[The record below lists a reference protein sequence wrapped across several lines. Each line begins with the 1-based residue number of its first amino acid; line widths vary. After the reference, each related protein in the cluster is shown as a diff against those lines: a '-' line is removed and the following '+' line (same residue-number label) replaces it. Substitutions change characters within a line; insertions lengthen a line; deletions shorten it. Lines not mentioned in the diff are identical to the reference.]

1 MPWWYHV
8 VESKHELQNP
18 TSAEKIRLLGQR
30 MGLGPRSHV
39 LDMGS
44 GRGGPAL
51 ILAEAFHCR
60 ITCVERSDEF
70 VATARERIVRA
81 GFEQLI
87 DIVHQDGREFRIEPD
102 RYHAALCLGASFIWD
117 GLPGALNALTPGV
130 KAGGFVAVGEP
141 YWRRWPLPG
150 AFTPD
155 PDERFEPL
163 LESVARIEAQGLPV
177 ISLIAASEDDW
188 DRYETLHWDAIE
200 EWLSTHP
207 DDPDSPAFRERATR
221 HRERY
226 LRWER
231 ELVGWAIFA
240 GRKP

>member
-1 MPWWYHV
+1 
-8 VESKHELQNP
+8 
-18 TSAEKIRLLGQR
+18 
-30 MGLGPRSHV
+30 
-39 LDMGS
+39 
-44 GRGGPAL
+44 
-51 ILAEAFHCR
+51 
-60 ITCVERSDEF
+60 
-70 VATARERIVRA
+70 
-81 GFEQLI
+81 
-87 DIVHQDGREFRIEPD
+87 
-102 RYHAALCLGASFIWD
+102 
-117 GLPGALNALTPGV
+117 
-130 KAGGFVAVGEP
+130 VGEP

-240 GRKP
+240 CRKPLAASRLSR